1 MATKENGKEPKDST
15 GSGEASFGSMLQGIG
30 SLALIAGIVLSMA
43 EGFLNLP
50 IKGATLGYMMIGGI
64 IVAGIGAGLNKLN
77 KSRKK

>member
-1 MATKENGKEPKDST
+1 MVTKENGKESKEST
-15 GSGEASFGSMLQGIG
+15 GKGEASFGTMFQGIG
-30 SLALIAGIVLSMA
+30 YFALIAGIVLSMA

-64 IVAGIGAGLNKLN
+64 IVAGIGAGMNRLN

>member
-1 MATKENGKEPKDST
+1 MTTNETDKASKGST
-15 GSGEASFGSMLQGIG
+15 GSGDASFGSMLQGIG
-30 SLALIAGIVLSMA
+30 SLVLVAGMVLSML
-43 EGFLNLP
+43 EGFHNLP